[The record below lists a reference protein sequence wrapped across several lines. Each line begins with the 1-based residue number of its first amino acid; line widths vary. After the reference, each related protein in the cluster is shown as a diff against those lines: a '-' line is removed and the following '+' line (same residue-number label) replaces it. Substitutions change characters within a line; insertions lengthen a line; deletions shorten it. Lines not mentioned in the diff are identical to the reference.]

1 MSARVGSGHVAVF
14 PVMTGFKRAVSNE
27 MKSAGT
33 AGSRDFE
40 TSLKGAGKSAGTRL
54 GRDLKGSF
62 DSASKGLGDG
72 GLKTLQRDV
81 ASASAALSK
90 ARLKQQDEAGKVRV
104 AEARL
109 AEQVSKYGASSS
121 QAVAAEERL
130 ESARRRQVTVN
141 EAVADATVRLKDAQK
156 AVADVT
162 KDAGDA
168 ATGAQGKFSSF
179 LDSVKGKAADTG
191 RSLKQALGDGL
202 TKAADALRGP
212 ATAAVGAVATGMG
225 IALTKGFSRL
235 TSIDA
240 ARAKLTGLGHDG
252 ASVATIMGNA
262 GAAVK
267 GTAFG
272 LGEAATVAAGAVA
285 SGIKPGKEL
294 EENLKGVANVAAA
307 TNRTME
313 DTGAIFNNV
322 RANQKAYT
330 DDIKQLANS
339 GLPIWD
345 SLQKTL
351 GKTQDEVRE
360 MATKGEIDF
369 DTFAK
374 AAADAAGTV
383 AEEMGSTV
391 PASFSNMWAAV
402 GRIGANILGGIN
414 TETGEMYGLY
424 AKFAPLI
431 QAVTSALGP
440 IEDKAKEWGAILADR
455 VGPIL
460 DKITGSISSLGE
472 GASGLM
478 DRFKDFTGI
487 LGPLGGML
495 LALGSGGLG
504 GLIGKIPVLG
514 GMLGGLGGAF
524 KLLGGPIGLVAGL
537 LGGFLASGAD
547 ASSLVTSITS
557 IVTSITSIVDSVV
570 AQLPQFVS
578 VGVDLLGSL
587 IQGVLSALPGLIG
600 AASQILTTLIG
611 GIVAALPTIVEGA
624 IGIVEALITGIV
636 ENLPMIIEAA
646 LTLVTS
652 LLTGIVEA
660 LPMIIQAGITLL
672 VSLIQGI
679 IEALPMLL
687 EAALTLVTGLLT
699 AIVENLPLV
708 IQAGITLLMSLIQ
721 GLIQVLPEL
730 ITTAITLV
738 LQLVD
743 GLLTM
748 LPELI
753 QAGITLILALVT
765 GLLEALP
772 DIVAALPTLV
782 AAIVDGFSN
791 VDWLSLGVNIIQGII
806 SGITS
811 MGGALWDAVTGIA
824 KSAFDG
830 VKSFFGI
837 ASPSKLMR
845 DKIGRML
852 PAGLALGMQDETA
865 SAVRAAEH
873 MARQVSDRTI
883 VTIDA
888 VSNASANGR
897 PGDQPPHAAGG
908 GSQVTFNVEQNY
920 AHEDPEVA
928 RERNDRELA
937 RLFEGV

>member
-81 ASASAALSK
+81 ATASAALSK

-168 ATGAQGKFSSF
+168 ATGAQWKFSSF
-179 LDSVKGKAADTG
+179 LDSVKGKAADAG
-191 RSLKQALGDGL
+191 RSLKQHLGDGL
-202 TKAADALRGP
+202 TKAADVLRGP
-212 ATAAVGAVATGMG
+212 ATAAVGAAATGLT
-225 IALTKGFSRL
+225 IALTKGFGRL
-235 TSIDA
+235 NAIDG

-252 ASVATIMGNA
+252 QTVAAIMDNA

-294 EENLKGVANVAAA
+294 EANLKGVANVAAA

-322 RANQKAYT
+322 RANQTAYT

-369 DTFAK
+369 DTFSR

-383 AEEMGSTV
+383 AQEMGSTV
-391 PASFSNMWAAV
+391 PTSLSNLWASV

-440 IEDKAKEWGAILADR
+440 IEDKAKEWGAILNDR

-460 DKITGSISSLGE
+460 DKITGLISSLGE
-472 GASGLM
+472 GTSGLT
-478 DRFKDFTGI
+478 DRFKDFSGL

-514 GMLGGLGGAF
+514 SMLGGLGGVF

-537 LGGFLASGAD
+537 VAGFFATGGDASG
-547 ASSLVTSITS
+547 L
-557 IVTSITSIVDSVV
+557 VDSVTAV
-570 AQLPQFVS
+570 VNGIVGYLPQFVS
-578 VGVDLLGSL
+578 MGVDLLGSL

-660 LPMIIQAGITLL
+660 LPMIIEAGITLL

-748 LPELI
+748 FPELI

-772 DIVAALPTLV
+772 EIMAAIPELV
-782 AAIVDGFSN
+782 AAIVDGFMG

-806 SGITS
+806 AGIVS

-824 KSAFDG
+824 SQAFDG

-865 SAVRAAEH
+865 SAVRAAED
-873 MARQVSDRTI
+873 MARQVSDRTV

-888 VSNASANGR
+888 VSNASATGR